1 MEINNMV
8 ENTLFE
14 EVEEYVIK
22 NTSLTITEQYTDSIT
37 ILGKIGTLANIDLTI
52 EFIGDGI
59 YECDGTISYQ
69 GYDAN
74 PTNILAIRKFTKSEK
89 EVINLIDKSISVA
102 DKLIVTVCTLE
113 KEVNE

>member
-14 EVEEYVIK
+14 EIEDYVIK
-22 NTSLTITEQYTDSIT
+22 NTSLTITDTYMDSIT
-37 ILGKIGTLANIDLTI
+37 VFGKVGTLANMDLTI
-52 EFIGDGI
+52 EFIGEEV
-59 YECDGTISYQ
+59 YECSGTISYQ

-74 PTNILAIRKFTKSEK
+74 PTNILVIRKFTKSEK
-89 EVINLIDKSISVA
+89 EVITLIDKSISIA
-102 DKLIVTVCTLE
+102 NKLITTVCTLE

>member
-14 EVEEYVIK
+14 EIEEYVIK
-22 NTSLTITEQYTDSIT
+22 NTSLTITELYMDSIT
-37 ILGKIGTLANIDLTI
+37 VFGRTGTLTSIDLTI
-52 EFIGDGI
+52 EFIGGEV
-59 YECDGTISYQ
+59 YECSGTISYQ

-89 EVINLIDKSISVA
+89 EVINLIDKSISIA
-102 DKLIVTVCTLE
+102 NKLSQTIYQLE
-113 KEVNE
+113 KDWNE

>member
-1 MEINNMV
+1 MV

-14 EVEEYVIK
+14 EIGEYVIK
-22 NTSLTITEQYTDSIT
+22 NTSLTITEPHMDSIT
-37 ILGKIGTLANIDLTI
+37 IFGKIGTLANIDLTI

-74 PTNILAIRKFTKSEK
+74 PTDILAIRKFTKSEE
-89 EVINLIDKSISVA
+89 EVITLIDKSISVA
-102 DKLIVTVCTLE
+102 NRLIVTVCTLE

>member
-1 MEINNMV
+1 MEINNIV
-8 ENTLFE
+8 ENSSFKEIE
-14 EVEEYVIK
+14 EHVFK
-22 NTSLTITEQYTDSIT
+22 NTSLTITEPYMDSIT
-37 ILGKIGTLANIDLTI
+37 IFGRVGTLTDIDLTI

-74 PTNILAIRKFTKSEK
+74 PTDILAIRKFTKSEE
-89 EVINLIDKSISVA
+89 EVITLIDKSISIA
-102 DKLIVTVCTLE
+102 NKLIVAVCTLE